1 MLSLHRL
8 SKSYPGVSALQ
19 DISLEVR
26 AGELFGILGPD
37 GAGKTTL
44 FRILATL
51 LLPDHGSGRIDGL
64 DLVRDYRAIRRRI
77 GYMPGKFSLY
87 QDLSVGENLEFFA
100 RVFGVTVAQRYDW
113 IRDIYA
119 QLAPFRTRRAGA
131 LSGGMKQKLALS
143 CALIHQPQILLLDEP
158 GTGVDP
164 VSRQEFWDL
173 LLRLKAAGMTILV
186 STPNMDEAAK
196 CDRIALLQRGR
207 ILALDTPDALA
218 NAYPLPLY
226 AVRAEAMYPLI
237 RDLRGFGPT
246 ARCYAF
252 GEYAHLALQTPT
264 PESEIRHFLESKGHR
279 EVEVFPIPAT
289 IEDSFIHLM
298 EQSV

>member
-1 MLSLHRL
+1 MISLHGL
-8 SKSYPGVSALQ
+8 SKSYAGVAALQ
-19 DISLEVR
+19 DVSLE
-26 AGELFGILGPD
+26 AYSGEIFGILGPD

-44 FRILATL
+44 FRMLATL
-51 LLPDHGSGRIDGL
+51 LLPDSGSGRIDGL

-87 QDLSVGENLEFFA
+87 QDLSVEENLNFFA
-100 RVFGVTVAQRYDW
+100 RVFGVTVAHSYDW
-113 IRDIYA
+113 IKDIYA

-143 CALIHQPQILLLDEP
+143 CALIHQPKILLLDEP

-164 VSRQEFWDL
+164 VSRQEFWDV
-173 LLRLKAAGMTILV
+173 LLRLKATGMTILV

-207 ILALDTPDALA
+207 ILALAAPDALA
-218 NAYPLPLY
+218 ASYPLPLY
-226 AVRAEAMYPLI
+226 AVRAEQMYPLI

-252 GEYAHLALQTPT
+252 GEYAHLALQSPT
-264 PESEIRHFLESKGHR
+264 AESAIRHFLESKGHR
-279 EVEVFPIPAT
+279 QVEVFPIPAT

-298 EQSV
+298 EPSV